1 MVEKV
6 QYTFPEGD
14 EEVQFNYI
22 SDMMDAVEE
31 STYNDLVLKIDT
43 NYKNEWFLEIYEYA
57 EEDDRETFDSLEL
70 VDWYN
75 GQTLKDVFD
84 FLVERY
90 L

>member
-6 QYTFPEGD
+6 EYTFPEGD

-57 EEDDRETFDSLEL
+57 EEDDQETFDSLEL
-70 VDWYN
+70 VDWYT

>member
-6 QYTFPEGD
+6 EYTFPEGD

-70 VDWYN
+70 VDWYT